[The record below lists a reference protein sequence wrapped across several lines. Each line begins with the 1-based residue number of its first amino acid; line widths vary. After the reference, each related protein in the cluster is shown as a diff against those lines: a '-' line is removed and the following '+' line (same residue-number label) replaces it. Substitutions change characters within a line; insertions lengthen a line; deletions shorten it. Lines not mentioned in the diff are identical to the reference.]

1 MTVYLCRVKL
11 HVFQRRTINTAI

>member
-1 MTVYLCRVKL
+1 MTVYLRRVKL